1 MFVEPVVFAQ
11 PLAVTEGPPAG
22 VLAHV
27 RVLPSEPPPVVL
39 QLPDVRFH
47 VIGAALAEPAPSMA
61 MTTAAT
67 TVNRMD
73 MA

>member
-1 MFVEPVVFAQ
+1 MELVVFAH
-11 PLAVTEGPPAG
+11 PLAVTDGPPAG

-27 RVLPSEPPPVVL
+27 RVLPSEPLPVVL

-47 VIGAALAEPAPSMA
+47 VIGPALAEPAPSMA
-61 MTTAAT
+61 MATTAET
-67 TVNRMD
+67 ENRMD